1 MFFKPGASN
10 RPVEVRT
17 SQKDQPEVRR
27 VQMEIDRTN
36 NRVRVCVCVSVCV
49 RVCVCSAASLS
60 VISCGQQVEGC
71 VSDKQQVCPPGGQQ
85 L

>member
-1 MFFKPGASN
+1 M
-10 RPVEVRT
+10 EVRT

-27 VQMEIDRTN
+27 AQMEIDRTN
-36 NRVRVCVCVSVCV
+36 NRVC
-49 RVCVCSAASLS
+49 VCVCSAASLS

-85 L
+85 LELLSRLFSSVLCLINTS